1 MPIEIRELVVR
12 ARVDPAGGERGTPA
26 TLAAGGDGRSREQRI
41 VEACVREVLRI
52 VEEKRER

>member
-12 ARVDPAGGERGTPA
+12 ARVDPGGDRQSPA
-26 TLAAGGDGRSREQRI
+26 PAAGGDGRAPEQAV

-52 VEEKRER
+52 VAEKRER

>member
-12 ARVDPAGGERGTPA
+12 ARVDPGGGRQPHAARRGG
-26 TLAAGGDGRSREQRI
+26 GGDRSRERRI

-52 VEEKRER
+52 VDEKRER

>member
-12 ARVDPAGGERGTPA
+12 ARVDPGGRRAAAPASRG
-26 TLAAGGDGRSREQRI
+26 GGGRAREQQI